1 MNMLLCQL
9 FWIDVFPNL
18 WWGLVI
24 AVVFI
29 WSLYIVSPLI
39 KGYIDSKSTILDMQQ
54 KHEEKMKT
62 DAFEREKQWYFI
74 KKTGLPLDELEKEL
88 KDNKEKLDKLQKQ
101 QEELEKGTEA
111 LNKEKEE
118 FEKKI
123 LNTKI
128 QVYEEIIKSFNK

>member
-1 MNMLLCQL
+1 MNELLE
-9 FWIDVFPNL
+9 IIKEIENL
-18 WWGLVI
+18 LWAI
-24 AVVFI
+24 IFVVA
-29 WSLYIVSPLI
+29 LYIVLKYYCMPKRQLN
-39 KGYIDSKSTILDMQQ
+39 
-54 KHEEKMKT
+54 HERQMKA

-101 QEELEKGTEA
+101 QEGLNKGTEALNKEKEA